1 MKQNIIVLFMIIFT
15 LSAQEESITPA
26 NENANQ
32 ITPIAILTLEGKG
45 ITAQESEILSER
57 LRSALVQDGRY
68 QVVERTQMETI
79 LKEQG
84 FQQSGCLSNE
94 CLIQAGLILGVQQ
107 MVGGTV
113 GKIGYSYAVD
123 IRLFDVET
131 SEIIKAVSRNHQ
143 GAIDGLLA
151 IMGELAVEL
160 AHDQKTI
167 PQKQSV
173 ADKDLTYQNK
183 PLTIAETLEK
193 SVSQIKSEFAD
204 NSQRNYSA
212 LDGESWSPVQFA
224 FAYPRQIIPA
234 SIKIYG
240 FRFNLIYGL
249 NHSVYGLDI
258 GLINEIEN
266 DLMGIQ
272 AGFSN
277 QAKTVYGI
285 QEGVLNNCESLYGLQ
300 AGFINKAHTTFGCQ
314 IGFINHTQFLTGVQI
329 GLINYNP
336 GGSGQPRLP
345 IINIGF

>member
-1 MKQNIIVLFMIIFT
+1 MKLLIITFFLLFV
-15 LSAQEESITPA
+15 LSAQESDSSGVEKITVK
-26 NENANQ
+26 
-32 ITPIAILTLEGKG
+32 TPIAVLTLEGKG
-45 ITAQESEILSER
+45 VTTQESEILSER
-57 LRSALVQDGRY
+57 LRWALVQDGRY
-68 QVVERTQMETI
+68 QVVERTQMEII
-79 LKEQG
+79 LEEQG

-113 GKIGYSYAVD
+113 GKIGNSYAVD

-131 SEIIKAVSRNHQ
+131 SEIVKAVSRNHP

-151 IMGELAVEL
+151 VMGELAVEL
-160 AHDQKTI
+160 AHDQKMI
-167 PQKQSV
+167 PQNQSD
-173 ADKDLTYQNK
+173 ANKHLTYQEN
-183 PLTIAETLEK
+183 PVTIIETLEK
-193 SVSQIKSEFAD
+193 SISQVKSEFAD
-204 NSQRNYSA
+204 NSQRNYSFF
-212 LDGESWSPVQFA
+212 DGESWAPFQFS
-224 FAYPRQIIPA
+224 FAYPRQILPA
-234 SIKIYG
+234 SVKIYG

-258 GLINEIEN
+258 GLINELKY

-285 QEGVLNNCESLYGLQ
+285 QEGVLNTCENLYGLQ
-300 AGFINKAHTTFGCQ
+300 AGFINKAHTTIGCQ
-314 IGFINHTQFLTGVQI
+314 IGFINRSQFLTGVQI

>member
-1 MKQNIIVLFMIIFT
+1 MKQNIIGLFLIIFT
-15 LSAQEESITPA
+15 ISAQESIAPSDEKA
-26 NENANQ
+26 KQ
-32 ITPIAILTLEGKG
+32 ITPIAVLTLEGKG

-68 QVVERTQMETI
+68 QVVERTQMEII
-79 LKEQG
+79 LEEQG

-123 IRLFDVET
+123 IRLFDIET

-143 GAIDGLLA
+143 GAINGLLA

-160 AHDQKTI
+160 APDQKAI

-173 ADKDLTYQNK
+173 ADKDLTYQEN
-183 PLTIAETLEK
+183 PSTIVETLEK

-204 NSQRNYSA
+204 NSQRNYSV
-212 LDGESWSPVQFA
+212 LGGESWAPIQFA
-224 FAYPRQIIPA
+224 FAYPRQILPA
-234 SIKIYG
+234 SVKIYG

-258 GLINEIEN
+258 GLINELKN

-277 QAKTVYGI
+277 QAKSVYGI
-285 QEGVLNNCESLYGLQ
+285 QEGVLNTCENLYGLQ

-314 IGFINHTQFLTGVQI
+314 IGFINRSQFLTGVQI